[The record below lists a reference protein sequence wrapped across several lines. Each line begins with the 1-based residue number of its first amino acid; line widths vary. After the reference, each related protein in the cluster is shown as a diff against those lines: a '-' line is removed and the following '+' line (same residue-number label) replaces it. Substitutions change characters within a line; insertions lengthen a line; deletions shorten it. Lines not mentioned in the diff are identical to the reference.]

1 MWTST
6 TSTMVICP
14 CISILYSDAVNQT
27 ASSQFYAGYISIE
40 MNFPTIS
47 PRTSTRT
54 TERSILN
61 NTTRIS
67 PYFLNNSA
75 RKTA

>member
-14 CISILYSDAVNQT
+14 HIAILYSDAVNPT
-27 ASSQFYAGYISIE
+27 TSSQFYAGYISIQ

-47 PRTSTRT
+47 PRTSTRPT
-54 TERSILN
+54 KRSILN
-61 NTTRIS
+61 N
-67 PYFLNNSA
+67 SA
-75 RKTA
+75 